1 MRKSYRFPE
10 VTEFAECELSDGDKI
25 RVPVVTGIF
34 KHATADMLRELLK
47 KPAVAKKYTV
57 ESLRVAPWPVM
68 RKFPRSWLMRHLEEA
83 DLRPTRKAA
92 ILFML
97 NTSAA
102 DEE

>member
-1 MRKSYRFPE
+1 MRKPYRFVE
-10 VTEFAECELSDGDKI
+10 VTEFAECELSDGSKV
-25 RVPVVTGIF
+25 RLPVVMGIF

-47 KPAVAKKYTV
+47 KPAVAKKYTI

-68 RKFPRSWLMRHLEEA
+68 REFPRSWLMLHLEEA

-97 NTSAA
+97 NASVNM
-102 DEE
+102 